1 MIRRLLAALLAVLGV
16 VAIVL
21 AVLSATTWR
30 ESDELTATL
39 PEEPGTPILLTEP
52 GVLDMAGDEVTITL
66 TADEGEDIWMMIAPT
81 DRVLE
86 WVGDASRT
94 TVSGF
99 ETRTELAARTDG
111 TEESVPHPSTSD
123 LFRGAEEGTGELTVD
138 WTAEEGR
145 WSVFA
150 VVDGSADAPNLT
162 LTWPREVSTPYLVPG
177 LITGGVL
184 LLAALALLLWPSRRR
199 EEDAVLDGGAAPTRG
214 SALDDGAG
222 AAHDEPTQDRAT
234 RDRAAQDDVHHDDV
248 TDDDLA
254 TRTAT
259 GAYGS
264 APAAGRPTTDPY
276 APELVAGASMAAA
289 GTAGAAAAGRAGT
302 SDDSAGATDDRPAD
316 VEPDAGAAVAV
327 AGGPDDETEQIPV
340 TDGVDVTP
348 EAVDAAL
355 PADMAA
361 LAEREQAGEKL
372 RRYERRVL
380 DGARREAREDL
391 RAGSDT
397 QVREDIRSAGASRG
411 AGILPY
417 SPRADETRVGGGDDE
432 SSADV
437 AVSGTDA
444 GGSAASTAAAS
455 GHDPAAVTDQAAVS
469 GHDPA
474 AVADQAAESGSDQ
487 AVAEAEAAQADGRPL
502 SRRER
507 RALERRARLGAEP
520 EHRSEREQ
528 QLEPEHFSENQS
540 AAQPEQQP
548 GAGHRTQT
556 TSAPSSATDDEWRDL
571 WGFGPRGATDPEE
584 TR

>member
-214 SALDDGAG
+214 SA
-222 AAHDEPTQDRAT
+222 
-234 RDRAAQDDVHHDDV
+234 
-248 TDDDLA
+248 
-254 TRTAT
+254 
-259 GAYGS
+259 
-264 APAAGRPTTDPY
+264 PAAGRPTTDPY

-316 VEPDAGAAVAV
+316 VEPDAGAAVA
-327 AGGPDDETEQIPV
+327 ATGRPDDETEKIPV

-361 LAEREQAGEKL
+361 LAEREKAGEKL

-380 DGARREAREDL
+380 DDARREAREDL